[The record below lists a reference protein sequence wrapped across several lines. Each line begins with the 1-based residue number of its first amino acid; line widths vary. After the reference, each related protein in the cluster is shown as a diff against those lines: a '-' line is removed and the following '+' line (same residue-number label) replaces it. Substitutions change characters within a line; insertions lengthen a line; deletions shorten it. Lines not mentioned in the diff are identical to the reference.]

1 MEETR
6 KALEDFFD
14 EMLGSI
20 RYFKKKSYEGFF
32 KEAYEKHRSMIM
44 SLPGLCGKEEADGE
58 QVIEELAAVIPSY
71 AKSKC
76 QDLSKKK
83 KEAAGMDYNL
93 TMAVYITP
101 MLCYQRDPVNERIAE
116 RMVEIWNET
125 HVTDYTLQKS
135 EFDQIAGGFRK
146 KLLGI
151 F

>member
-14 EMLGSI
+14 EMLGST

-76 QDLSKKK
+76 QDLDDIDIRRLDKQEDFARVSLHIIQIQAYGKPG
-83 KEAAGMDYNL
+83 EHYVHPLPQAAVISHIRLICVDGKHD
-93 TMAVYITP
+93 
-101 MLCYQRDPVNERIAE
+101 RI
-116 RMVEIWNET
+116 
-125 HVTDYTLQKS
+125 Q
-135 EFDQIAGGFRK
+135 
-146 KLLGI
+146 
-151 F
+151 